1 MVLQE
6 GIPKLEQAS
15 GSSEG
20 FVKRQIAGPLRVS
33 DLVGMGW
40 GPGTCISNKF
50 PDDVDAPGQEPHLD
64 HCLRTSE
71 IENGWKNVLLLGT
84 LPWADHGLCS
94 LELNLAS
101 VKSPR
106 EVGLYSRK
114 QHTKMGV
121 LLTGKKVGGYRSLLL
136 AGVNRSL

>member
-1 MVLQE
+1 ME
-6 GIPKLEQAS
+6 S
-15 GSSEG
+15 
-20 FVKRQIAGPLRVS
+20 
-33 DLVGMGW
+33 
-40 GPGTCISNKF
+40 
-50 PDDVDAPGQEPHLD
+50 
-64 HCLRTSE
+64 HCLGTLE
-71 IENGWKNVLLLGT
+71 IENGWKNVLFLGT

-106 EVGLYSRK
+106 DAEVGLYSRK